1 MQRNETEI
9 DKRRPCIIVN
19 KNGEAEKAMFHLWA
33 LSLDGW
39 ARALV
44 EFEDGH
50 CAMVGY
56 HKVIFTDLKKE
67 GEE

>member
-1 MQRNETEI
+1 
-9 DKRRPCIIVN
+9 
-19 KNGEAEKAMFHLWA
+19 MFHLWA

-56 HKVIFTDLKKE
+56 RKVIFTDLKKE
-67 GEE
+67 AEE